1 MASSMNRKDW
11 LKSSGLLL
19 AGGLSVLSTGV
30 SARERSVK
38 DISRR
43 LTSSRKFVS
52 DIEFEQLAPGPIKAR
67 LNANENPFGP
77 SPKAKEALMAAIDSG
92 NRYSFGP
99 LRELGKKITE
109 HEGLTEKQLLF
120 SAGSSP
126 ILTAG
131 AIYYAQLGGNIV
143 AGDPSYSDMPS
154 RIEEFGGEVRWVPLT
169 DEYKLDLKAMEAK
182 VDANTKMVYLVNPNN
197 PTATIVDT
205 TELKEF
211 CKRVSKKATIFID
224 EAYIEY
230 LDDPEAASMI
240 SLVKDGYDV
249 IVART
254 FSKLYGFA
262 GLRVGYMVA
271 SEEAIETFDQYTR
284 GAMSI
289 SATSSAAALAT
300 YLDED
305 YFSMVKTKTK
315 ASKEHL
321 YATLEKEGYEY
332 IPSAAN
338 FVMFPINM
346 PGRRFSQEMWK
357 REVGVR
363 FWEFNDQHWCR
374 VSIGT
379 LEDMETFAKAFHQL
393 S

>member
-11 LKSSGLLL
+11 LKSSGMLL
-19 AGGLSVLSTGV
+19 AGGLTMLSPGAI
-30 SARERSVK
+30 ARERSVK
-38 DISRR
+38 DISKR
-43 LTSSRKFVS
+43 LGSSRKFVS
-52 DIEFEQLAPGPIKAR
+52 DMEFAQLAPPSIKAR

-77 SPKAKEALMAAIDSG
+77 SPKAKEALIAAIDSG

-99 LRELGKKITE
+99 LRELGKKIVE
-109 HEGLTEKQLLF
+109 HEGLGEKQILF
-120 SAGSSP
+120 AAGSSP

-131 AIYYAQLGGNIV
+131 AVYYAEQGGNVV

-182 VDANTKMVYLVNPNN
+182 VDENTKMVYLVNPNN

-205 TELKEF
+205 AELKSF

-230 LDDPEAASMI
+230 LDDPDASSMI
-240 SLVKDGYDV
+240 SLVKEGYDV

-271 SEEAIETFDQYTR
+271 SEEMIDTFDKYTR
-284 GAMSI
+284 GGMSI

-300 YLDED
+300 YLDKD
-305 YFSMVKTKTK
+305 YFDEVKSKTQ
-315 ASKEHL
+315 ASKDHL

-332 IPSAAN
+332 IPSSAN

-346 PGRRFSQEMWK
+346 PGRRFTQEMWK

-363 FWEFNDQHWCR
+363 FWEFNDQNWCR
-374 VSIGT
+374 ISIGT
-379 LEDMETFAKAFHQL
+379 MEDMELFASAFHQI